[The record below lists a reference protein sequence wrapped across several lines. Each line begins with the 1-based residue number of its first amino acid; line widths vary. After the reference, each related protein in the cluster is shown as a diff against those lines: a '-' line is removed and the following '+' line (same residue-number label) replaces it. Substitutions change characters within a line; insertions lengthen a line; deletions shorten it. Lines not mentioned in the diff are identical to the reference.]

1 MSVRTADGGQ
11 EAPAVVDLLPAGAP
25 GLILIDT
32 LQLLERLLALDPA
45 ARVVVLSARPE
56 VAAAAPGRA
65 RRYLTDAAHAAR
77 LGLAVPAAGSTG
89 AAGSSESPAATAT
102 AAPTGAIADVE
113 AAHIHRMLTLHRG
126 NKTAAARALG
136 IHVTTLRRKL
146 ARSGH

>member
-1 MSVRTADGGQ
+1 MSAKAADGGA

-45 ARVVVLSARPE
+45 ARVVVVSARPE
-56 VAAAAPGRA
+56 VAAAVPGRT
-65 RRYLTDAAHAAR
+65 RRYLADAAHAAR
-77 LGLAVPAAGSTG
+77 LGLAAPTEATGSTEP
-89 AAGSSESPAATAT
+89 ASPSDAV
-102 AAPTGAIADVE
+102 ADVE
-113 AAHIHRMLTLHRG
+113 AAHIHRMLALHRG

-146 ARSGH
+146 ARAGR